1 MRAVTS
7 LQQPPPAGIP
17 RGTLPP
23 AHLSDEWLAE
33 GMSVARYDLEMRGQ
47 REPRRR
53 MLGRRSLVAV
63 LLGLLFANL
72 AMISLWSWRTF
83 ADSQGFADVATDML
97 EEPAVREVV
106 ADQIITSVEQQEA
119 VARVAATARPAL
131 EVVVAELVA
140 SDRFQGVF
148 HTGVR
153 ELHRAIVE
161 GQRSRLLV
169 DVHNATPLVR
179 QSLELTNPALAEAL
193 SDDALELLVGISQST
208 PLDTTMRVSSLA
220 GWLIAPLAALSIGC
234 FVVAVRSAGDR
245 RRAVEVAGLGLVA
258 TGVAYFAVLAAGL
271 NVAASVGE
279 TDGDRTALRAVYWS
293 TTGLLNIQAKVFLT
307 IGTVLA
313 IAGAY
318 AGTGEI
324 RSRLS
329 TLRDNIGRR
338 LQQPAWRAA
347 ASLAA
352 IAVGFVA
359 MRWPEATTSIAIR
372 IAAFL
377 GFVAGGIG
385 LLDVLGSVNWAQE
398 GVIPFQRTARR
409 FAIGATGAIVAVT
422 VTLLFGGLAFARALR
437 APSTDQPDISETGC
451 NGSHDLCDRTL
462 AEVVLPGTH
471 NAMTASADDHFG
483 ARQTANVGTQL
494 ASGVRA
500 FMLDLHYGVD
510 REAIV
515 RTDFRS
521 RADQR
526 RASRLNPI
534 DLALTEGVEAFIGAP
549 SEERQVYLCHTYC
562 ELGATRAVDT
572 FRVIDDYLRENPNEV
587 IVLILEDHVD
597 AADAVDALTKSGL
610 SRHALHW
617 DPGEP
622 LPTLREMI
630 QRRRN
635 VLVLAEFEGGAE
647 PWYVPAYNAM
657 EETPYRF
664 ENRGEFSCEPNRG
677 VEGNPLFL
685 INHWVT
691 APDPLVAA
699 DVNRSEVLLDR
710 VKECTEERERRPN
723 IIAVD
728 FYTRGD
734 LLDVVAELNASD

>member
-1 MRAVTS
+1 
-7 LQQPPPAGIP
+7 
-17 RGTLPP
+17 
-23 AHLSDEWLAE
+23 
-33 GMSVARYDLEMRGQ
+33 MRG

-53 MLGRRSLVAV
+53 LLGRRSLVAI
-63 LLGLLFANL
+63 LFGLLFANL

-97 EEPAVREVV
+97 EEPTVRDVV
-106 ADQIITSVEQQEA
+106 AEQIITSVEQQDA
-119 VARVAATARPAL
+119 VARLAATARPAL

-161 GQRSRLLV
+161 GRRSRLLV
-169 DVHNATPLVR
+169 DVHDATPLVR
-179 QSLELTNPALAEAL
+179 QSLELTNPKLAEAL
-193 SDDALELLVGISQST
+193 PDDALGVLVGISQST
-208 PLDTTMRVSSLA
+208 PLDTTMRVASLA
-220 GWLIAPLAALSIGC
+220 GWLITPLAALSVGC

-245 RRAVEVAGLGLVA
+245 RRAVEVIGLGLVA
-258 TGVAYFAVLAAGL
+258 TGVAHFAVLAAGL

-293 TTGLLNIQAKVFLT
+293 STSLLNIQAKVFIT

-313 IAGAY
+313 IAAAY

-324 RSRLS
+324 RSRLG
-329 TLRDNIGRR
+329 TLRDTIGRA
-338 LQQPAWRAA
+338 LQQPGWRVA
-347 ASLAA
+347 ASVAA
-352 IAVGFVA
+352 IAVGFLA
-359 MRWPEATTSIAIR
+359 MRWPEATASIVIR
-372 IAAFL
+372 TAAFL
-377 GFVAGGIG
+377 GFVAGAIG
-385 LLDVLGSVNWAQE
+385 LLDVLGSVNWARE
-398 GVIPFQRTARR
+398 GSIPLHRTARR
-409 FAIGATGAIVAVT
+409 FALGATGAIAVVT

-471 NAMTASADDHFG
+471 NAMAASADDYFG
-483 ARQTANVGTQL
+483 AVQTANVGSQL

-510 REAIV
+510 RDAFV
-515 RTDFRS
+515 RTDFAS
-521 RADQR
+521 RADEIAVNQ
-526 RASRLNPI
+526 LNPR
-534 DLALTEGVEAFIGAP
+534 DRALTEGVEAYIGPP
-549 SEERQVYLCHTYC
+549 SDERQVYLCHAYC

-610 SRHALHW
+610 GRHALHW
-617 DPGEP
+617 DTEEP

-647 PWYVPAYNAM
+647 PWYVPAYDAM

-664 ENRGEFSCEPNRG
+664 DGRGEFSCEPNRG

-691 APDPLVAA
+691 TSDPLVAA
-699 DVNRSEVLLDR
+699 DVNRSEVLHDR
-710 VKECTEERERRPN
+710 VEECAQERERRPN

-728 FYTRGD
+728 FHTRGD
-734 LLDVVAELNASD
+734 LLDVVAELNASG